1 MEAAIEHE
9 EKYQQ
14 FTIVLGEDEAE
25 LAYALP
31 EPRIMNFTHTYV
43 PENARGRGIANKLI
57 EEGLRYAEEQNFKV
71 MATCPVVAKF
81 LKQHTA
87 YQNLLKE

>member
-1 MEAAIEHE
+1 MEINIVHE

-14 FTIVLGEDEAE
+14 FTVALGEEEAE

-31 EPRIMNFTHTYV
+31 AAGEINFTHTFV

-57 EEGLRYAEEQNFKV
+57 REGLRYAEQNDFKV
-71 MATCPVVAKF
+71 MATCPIVAAF
-81 LKQHTA
+81 LRQHTD
-87 YQNLLKE
+87 YRKLLE

>member
-1 MEAAIEHE
+1 MEINIVHE

-14 FTIVLGEDEAE
+14 FTVALGEDEAE

-31 EPRIMNFTHTYV
+31 AAGEINFTHTYV

-57 EEGLRYAEEQNFKV
+57 KEGLRYAQKNDFKV
-71 MATCPVVAKF
+71 TASCPIVAAF
-81 LKQHTA
+81 LEQHTD
-87 YQNLLKE
+87 YRTLLK